1 MSDGEPRPRATEP
14 WPWIVGG
21 LLGTM
26 ICVSLAFLWTAVAHP
41 DPPVVDDAYRAGL
54 EYAEGFESPVPL
66 GLADDAAPGLADD
79 AAPDAPDPAP

>member
-1 MSDGEPRPRATEP
+1 MAIRRRREP

-26 ICVSLAFLWTAVAHP
+26 ISISLAFLATALRHP

-54 EYAEGFESPVPL
+54 EYAVGFERP
-66 GLADDAAPGLADD
+66 GAPQ
-79 AAPDAPDPAP
+79 PK